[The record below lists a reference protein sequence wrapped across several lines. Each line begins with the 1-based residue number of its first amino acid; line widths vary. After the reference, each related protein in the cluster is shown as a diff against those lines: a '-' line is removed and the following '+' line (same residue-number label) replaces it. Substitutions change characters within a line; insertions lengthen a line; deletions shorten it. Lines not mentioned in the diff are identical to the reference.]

1 MLETHNRSFGLDLV
15 RALAITFVIV
25 AHFAR
30 FFDPLG
36 YWGVELF
43 FGLSGFLIGQ
53 ILWRNFSGT
62 DNWTLKHMFNFW
74 SRRWWRT
81 LPNYYLFFVVSLVFY
96 AYVDGSL
103 PSISSLLR
111 FVFFGQYLL
120 NHEWGFYGIS
130 WSLCIE
136 EWFYLSFPL
145 LLFTLRKTGLKPS
158 TSFSISIALFFI
170 ASVFLRKFLISI
182 GQQESLRTIT
192 FARLDSITCGVTV
205 AYINTVLKP
214 ALTVKRAGFV
224 IGIVLLLTPL
234 AVVAVTGT
242 PFERLYN
249 NSVLLFLLPLGASL
263 ILPFVS
269 LLNSSSIMYGYL
281 SKVVEKISL
290 WSYSIYLSHIP
301 LMWSIYYLLDGFRA
315 NPYGNLI
322 SKVVALAITVT
333 ASALIFKYW
342 ETPITRFRPK
352 ELKS

>member
-1 MLETHNRSFGLDLV
+1 M
-15 RALAITFVIV
+15 
-25 AHFAR
+25 
-30 FFDPLG
+30 
-36 YWGVELF
+36 
-43 FGLSGFLIGQ
+43 
-53 ILWRNFSGT
+53 
-62 DNWTLKHMFNFW
+62 
-74 SRRWWRT
+74 
-81 LPNYYLFFVVSLVFY
+81 
-96 AYVDGSL
+96 
-103 PSISSLLR
+103 
-111 FVFFGQYLL
+111 
-120 NHEWGFYGIS
+120 
-130 WSLCIE
+130 
-136 EWFYLSFPL
+136 
-145 LLFTLRKTGLKPS
+145 
-158 TSFSISIALFFI
+158 SIALFFI

-224 IGIVLLLTPL
+224 IGIVLLLTPIV
-234 AVVAVTGT
+234 VVAVTGT
-242 PFERLYN
+242 PFEKLYN

-269 LLNSSSIMYGYL
+269 LLNSPSMVYGNL
-281 SKVVEKISL
+281 AKVVEKISL

-301 LMWSIYYLLDGFRA
+301 LMWSIYYLLDGSRA
-315 NPYGNLI
+315 TPYGNLI